1 MHADPGRATSE
12 FPEVRVP
19 RLTKMSRPLSQSL
32 SSPSIRQIGGK
43 ASRSHPLCQ
52 GLVLVKPFLDQY
64 GYSHCHVK
72 NAAHMHDWDERHQL
86 VDATNEL
93 RPAGTRQYF
102 SSPQTVE
109 ELEGFFSG
117 SSSCQS
123 LLDKLHKPE
132 VMPQRSVISCDNG
145 PSTCPERYDFGGNM
159 YDRDG
164 KVRTWN
170 DRWTKGIGL
179 LNEHCHPA
187 HRTYFTQGS
196 VFEDSPTQSWR
207 RFMHQE
213 VSSGVWMSS
222 IQRKP
227 PQFGRM
233 GGVMRGRSG
242 TPIPGASS

>member
-179 LNEHCHPA
+179 LNDIVILLTAHISLRVPSSRIHPHKA
-187 HRTYFTQGS
+187 GAAS
-196 VFEDSPTQSWR
+196 CIKKSPA
-207 RFMHQE
+207 
-213 VSSGVWMSS
+213 VSGCPASRENHHSS
-222 IQRKP
+222 
-227 PQFGRM
+227 
-233 GGVMRGRSG
+233 
-242 TPIPGASS
+242 AEWAE